1 MMIPFGVAVAGA
13 LMVGMAVGIVVILFL
28 VRPPA
33 PSENEVLHARLDS
46 LTNECHEGF
55 DKLHDALSILAA
67 DASRIEHKV
76 EREAVTQDG

>member
-33 PSENEVLHARLDS
+33 PSEHEVLHARLDS
-46 LTNECHEGF
+46 LTTEVHDGM
-55 DKLHDALSILAA
+55 DRLHDSLSILAA

-76 EREAVTQDG
+76 EREAVTDG